1 MLLTGNRTL
10 CHSIWSVIKQV
21 IKQIRLGYTVI
32 RYLLITPLIT
42 DRKWSPIS
50 PITMTKLYW
59 VIPEKIHNP

>member
-1 MLLTGNRTL
+1 MGNRTL

-42 DRKWSPIS
+42 DRNGLHSVLLPLQNYI
-50 PITMTKLYW
+50 I
-59 VIPEKIHNP
+59 